1 METDTGRGAAKC
13 VAGQKTG
20 GWTSWNEKVIIHKA
34 IGKKYHIKIWNEYS
48 LYLVLDYFCLKSPCC
63 VENKEAFYP

>member
-20 GWTSWNEKVIIHKA
+20 GWTSWNEKVIIHKQLEKN
-34 IGKKYHIKIWNEYS
+34 II
-48 LYLVLDYFCLKSPCC
+48 
-63 VENKEAFYP
+63 